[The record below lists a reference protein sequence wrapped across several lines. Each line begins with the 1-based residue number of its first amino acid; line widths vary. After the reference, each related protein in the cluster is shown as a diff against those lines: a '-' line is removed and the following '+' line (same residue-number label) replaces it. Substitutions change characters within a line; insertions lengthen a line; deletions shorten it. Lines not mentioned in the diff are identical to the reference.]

1 MIPTIYRHGLLI
13 QAYDNMIVNTLF
25 HIGTYFEFVGL
36 KLKALNDDLM
46 EMDVDDPGL
55 NEKLI
60 IKKLKT
66 IVDLHNEAIGFVEQ
80 FEAVISPIMLL
91 IYILNTFTS
100 CSILFILRV
109 VLPPSLRSRYSFRQ

>member
-109 VLPPSLRSRYSFRQ
+109 VLPPSFRSRYSFRQ

>member
-1 MIPTIYRHGLLI
+1 
-13 QAYDNMIVNTLF
+13 MIVNTLF

-36 KLKALNDDLM
+36 KLKALDEELM
-46 EMDVDDPGL
+46 SLDFEDPEL

-60 IKKLKT
+60 IKRLKT

-100 CSILFILRV
+100 CSILFILNMV
-109 VLPPSLRSRYSFRQ
+109 HPASFRYPIPIVNKI

>member
-1 MIPTIYRHGLLI
+1 
-13 QAYDNMIVNTLF
+13 MIVNTLF

-109 VLPPSLRSRYSFRQ
+109 VLPPSFRSRYSFRQ